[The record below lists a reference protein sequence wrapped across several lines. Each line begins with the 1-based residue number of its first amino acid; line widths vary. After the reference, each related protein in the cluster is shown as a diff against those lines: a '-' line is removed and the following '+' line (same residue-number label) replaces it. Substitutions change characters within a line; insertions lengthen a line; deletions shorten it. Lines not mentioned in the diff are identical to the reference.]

1 MKKYLIGIYEDNEME
16 LLSHIVKTVEEASRW
31 IQCSIDSLYKAKY
44 IDGVMRAKG
53 YKLELIENEEMDE
66 ND

>member
-1 MKKYLIGIYEDNEME
+1 ME
-16 LLSHIVKTVEEASRW
+16 LLSHIVKTIEEASRW
-31 IQCSIDSLYKAKY
+31 IQCSIDSLYKARY